1 MVSARIETYLL
12 HSTWQYYIPCFFF
25 SFFCWT
31 LFVKNMPCFQ
41 IWIQHVIFPLM
52 DVLLPLDNR
61 NPSKEEMKK
70 LENQLK
76 FKFPLYLNLVI
87 DWFYVFY
94 VQYWFYENHAH
105 MSYLEILVTVYAV
118 GFNMAGNINLA
129 HELMHKNNNLD
140 KFLGMTTLSKNMY
153 MHFYIEHVYG
163 HHKRVSTPED
173 PTSAKRNETLFQ
185 FLPRTIYGSW
195 VSAWQ
200 YEEKRI
206 GSKKFS
212 FENRMHVFT
221 ILYFIIP
228 TIVKLFYGWI
238 GVIFFLSTSFLS
250 AIFLE
255 IVNYLEHYGLER
267 KEISP
272 GVYEKVDVKHS
283 WNAPHRFTNY
293 ITYKLQRHSDHHEN
307 AYKPYQTLCSYEQ
320 SPMLPHGY
328 NVCIILSLYPN
339 EWFDVMNERVDD
351 YKAGI
356 TRSEDEIKKINWKI
370 YKVLA
375 KQAIIFTT
383 LFILEMNGILG
394 MI

>member
-1 MVSARIETYLL
+1 MVSARIETLLL
-12 HSTWQYYIPCFFF
+12 HSTWQYYISCLAF
-25 SFFCWT
+25 SFFSWT
-31 LFVKNMPCFQ
+31 LFAKDMPCFQ
-41 IWIQHVIFPLM
+41 IWCQHVVFPLM

-61 NPSKEEMKK
+61 NPTKEEMKK

-76 FKFPLYLNLVI
+76 FKIPLYLNLVI
-87 DWFYVFY
+87 DWLYVFY

-105 MSYLEILVTVYAV
+105 MSYLQILVTVYAV

-129 HELMHKNNNLD
+129 HELMHKNNALD

-163 HHKRVSTPED
+163 HHKRVSTPAD
-173 PTSAKRNETLFQ
+173 PTSARRNETLFQ

-195 VSAWQ
+195 VSAWE
-200 YEEKRI
+200 YEEKRV
-206 GSKKFS
+206 GSKNFS
-212 FENRMHVFT
+212 FNNRMHLFT
-221 ILYFIIP
+221 ICQLIIP
-228 TIVKLFYGWI
+228 TLVKIWFGWI
-238 GVIFFLSTSFLS
+238 GLAFFLTTSFLS
-250 AIFLE
+250 AVFLE

-293 ITYKLQRHSDHHEN
+293 LTYKLQRHSDHHEN
-307 AYKPYQTLCSYEQ
+307 ALKPYQTLCSYEK
-320 SPMLPHGY
+320 SPVLPHGY

-339 EWFDVMNERVDD
+339 EWFDVMNDRVDD

-356 TRSEDEIKKINWKI
+356 TRNEDEINKINWKI

-375 KQAIIFTT
+375 KQAIMFTT
-383 LFILEMNGILG
+383 LWIFEMTGVLGI
-394 MI
+394 I